1 MYEYNQDRRSIRIE
15 EVGFV
20 WGFLMIGVN
29 AYAAM
34 TPYLSG
40 PFFHPVWILFG
51 VLLAF
56 ISGMFLMGGRG
67 DQKDR
72 S

>member
-1 MYEYNQDRRSIRIE
+1 MYEYHQPRRSIRLE

-20 WGFLMIGVN
+20 WGLLMIAVN
-29 AYAAM
+29 AYAVM
-34 TPYLSG
+34 TPYLAG
-40 PFFHPVWILFG
+40 PLFHPVWILFG

-56 ISGMFLMGGRG
+56 ISGMFPMGGRG
-67 DQKDR
+67 DQVDH